1 MCHFTQIYTQD
12 CRVISLSDSEVFAR
26 RTTNPSHQDK
36 PLADALFFNFQFLYG
51 TRCFI
56 LDLHPWNLAYIIS
69 IDSKNST
76 WKMVPFPRAHHFQS
90 PTSPTGQPAFINHQE
105 PSLNVD
111 AKQVSLPK
119 NRLTWDDTTYL
130 ETISSPHFERVN
142 LANLW
147 VREVPLGIRVPA
159 ISLDLFFSIC
169 NLIPRCMVW
178 NPKCATNGW
187 AKHWAVARG
196 PHFSLVRAG
205 WDQVRFPTDMHM
217 YHEWRYM
224 SCPIQD
230 VPEFLSPSSLL
241 IPFRSAEWGIFKAN

>member
-1 MCHFTQIYTQD
+1 MCQFTQIYTQD

-26 RTTNPSHQDK
+26 RTTKPSHQDK

-76 WKMVPFPRAHHFQS
+76 WKMVPFPRAHYFQS
-90 PTSPTGQPAFINHQE
+90 PTSPTGQSAFINHQE

-119 NRLTWDDTTYL
+119 NRLTWDVTTYL
-130 ETISSPHFERVN
+130 ETISSHILKGLIWQIFDYGSFH
-142 LANLW
+142 
-147 VREVPLGIRVPA
+147 LGSGRRNILRFF
-159 ISLDLFFSIC
+159 ISIY

-230 VPEFLSPSSLL
+230 VPEFLSPSFLL